1 MRITTLFLLLFL
13 CIGCE
18 KTIDH
23 QIEEQNLTNELAAK
37 SGFSEIGETPF
48 PCLSSSFM
56 VNGFI
61 SPSINS
67 SSIQLEL
74 LSNQQT
80 APTPPESIDWIVS
93 SDADFINSSPTLIL
107 PTANGK
113 QYQISLSLNFGD
125 NVIDRVN
132 FCISANGSQLSIC
145 PNYDIVGG
153 GLSCHGNHD
162 VGKELV
168 DPNKNT
174 NTPIGNRGGDMEIFI
189 Y

>member
-18 KTIDH
+18 KPIDH
-23 QIEEQNLTNELAAK
+23 QIEEQNLTNEIAAK
-37 SGFSEIGETPF
+37 SGSSAIGETPF

-80 APTPPESIDWIVS
+80 APIQPESIDWIVS
-93 SDADFINSSPTLIL
+93 SDADFFNSSPTLNL

-113 QYQISLSLNFGD
+113 QYQISLSLNFGN
-125 NVIDRVN
+125 NVTERVD
-132 FCISANGSQLSIC
+132 FCVFANGPQLAIC
-145 PNYDIVGG
+145 PNYNIVGG

-162 VGKELV
+162 AERELI

-174 NTPIGNRGGDMEIFI
+174 NTPIGNRGGGIEIFI